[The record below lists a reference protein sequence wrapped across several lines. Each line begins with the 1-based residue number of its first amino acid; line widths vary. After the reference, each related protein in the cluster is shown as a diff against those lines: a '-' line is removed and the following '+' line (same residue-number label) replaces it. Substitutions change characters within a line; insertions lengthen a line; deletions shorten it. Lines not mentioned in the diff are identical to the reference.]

1 MPDSALPDSD
11 SNPTPISR
19 CDLYEDIVVNDI
31 ILKVDRHYNA
41 VFKGKIILVND
52 RGIQTG
58 KYRDTELIYYGGR
71 YYPTYNLTPSL
82 GLRPDQ
88 ILLPGEDHV
97 TT

>member
-1 MPDSALPDSD
+1 MSD
-11 SNPTPISR
+11 STLPEYNRYT
-19 CDLYEDIVVNDI
+19 DLVIEG
-31 ILKVDRHYNA
+31 VDGDRRFNA
-41 VFKGKIILVND
+41 VFKGKIILVDD
-52 RGIQTG
+52 RGIHTG